1 MTRIIFAMAAIAIG
15 CMVAIAI
22 GAATNVV
29 LVVAGTGL
37 AALLLALSP
46 DSGQMPKARNDA
58 YEPVQTPD
66 PIEDHPAFRAI
77 IAATP
82 DPMLIVRG
90 GRVTA
95 ANDTARAWLG
105 DYIVGSD
112 VRTAIRHP
120 AAAERLANPRVGS
133 NGGTIDLVG
142 LGKMGRRIEMRTIA
156 LPDTSRFVILTDRTA
171 IDTAE
176 TSRADFV
183 ANASHELRTPLAAIL
198 GFIETLS
205 DAETGGDRAT
215 RERFLAVM
223 DKEARRMQRLV
234 DDLLS
239 LSRVEASKF
248 RAPTEPVVL
257 STLVQQVIGEI
268 ANGQDPRADDI
279 AVTAAAGLPPVLGDR
294 AQLSQLL
301 HNIIGN
307 AMKYGRP
314 GTPIGLAIA
323 RDGDEMIRIRVSDR
337 GDGIASEHLP
347 RLTERFYRVDSARS
361 RALGGTGLGL
371 SLAKH
376 IVERHRGR
384 IDISSRVG
392 EGTQVTISLPSADS
406 EKATEEPRH
415 SPS

>member
-1 MTRIIFAMAAIAIG
+1 MTRILFALAAIAVG
-15 CMVAIAI
+15 CIVAIVI
-22 GAATNVV
+22 GAATNIV
-29 LVVAGTGL
+29 LIVAGTGL

-46 DSGQMPKARNDA
+46 DDIDA
-58 YEPVQTPD
+58 SPRFEDTDDSSQSAP

-82 DPMLIVRG
+82 DPILIVRG

-95 ANDTARAWLG
+95 ANDAARGWLG

-120 AAAERLANPRVGS
+120 AAAERLANPRPGS
-133 NGGTIDLVG
+133 DGGTIDLVG
-142 LGKMGRRIEMRTIA
+142 LGRIGRRVEMRTIA
-156 LPDTSRFVILTDRTA
+156 LPDASRFVILTDRSA
-171 IDTAE
+171 IDVAE

-205 DAETGGDRAT
+205 DAETGGDAAM
-215 RERFLAVM
+215 RERFLGVM

-234 DDLLS
+234 EDLLS
-239 LSRVEASKF
+239 LSRIEASKF
-248 RAPTEPVVL
+248 RSPTEPIAVAALIAQVV
-257 STLVQQVIGEI
+257 GEI
-268 ANGQDPRADDI
+268 ADGQDPRAGDI
-279 AVTAAAGLPPVLGDR
+279 VVTAEDGLPPILGDR

-307 AMKYGRP
+307 AMKYGRSD
-314 GTPIGLAIA
+314 TPVEIAIT
-323 RDGDEMIRIRVSDR
+323 RGHDDMVGIRVGDS
-337 GDGIASEHLP
+337 GDGIAPEHLP

-384 IDISSRVG
+384 IDIASRVG
-392 EGTQVTISLPSADS
+392 EGTQVTISLPGADDAGRA
-406 EKATEEPRH
+406 EDL
-415 SPS
+415 

>member
-1 MTRIIFAMAAIAIG
+1 MTRILFALAAIAVG
-15 CMVAIAI
+15 CGVAMAI
-22 GAATNVV
+22 GAATNMV
-29 LVVAGTGL
+29 LIVAGTGI
-37 AALLLALSP
+37 AALLLGLSP
-46 DSGQMPKARNDA
+46 DGA
-58 YEPVQTPD
+58 EPSPRFAETGDSSLHPP

-82 DPMLIVRG
+82 DPMMIIRG

-95 ANDTARAWLG
+95 ANDAARDWLG

-120 AAAERLANPRVGS
+120 AAAERLANPRPGS
-133 NGGTIDLVG
+133 VGGTIDLVG
-142 LGKMGRRIEMRTIA
+142 LGRLGRRVEMRTIA
-156 LPDTSRFVILTDRTA
+156 LPDASRFVILTDRSA
-171 IDTAE
+171 IDVAE

-205 DAETGGDRAT
+205 DEETADDPAT
-215 RERFLAVM
+215 RARFLAII

-239 LSRVEASKF
+239 LSRIEASKF
-248 RAPTEPVVL
+248 RSPTDSIGLSALVDQVVA
-257 STLVQQVIGEI
+257 EI

-279 AVTAAAGLPPVLGDR
+279 VVTAGGDLAPILGDR

-301 HNIIGN
+301 HNIVGN
-307 AMKYGRP
+307 AMKYGRAR
-314 GTPIGLAIA
+314 TPVDIA
-323 RDGDEMIRIRVSDR
+323 LSAGNGDMVTITVSDS
-337 GDGIASEHLP
+337 GDGIAPEHLP

-384 IDISSRVG
+384 IDIASRSG
-392 EGTQVTISLPSADS
+392 QGTQVTISLPSAGG
-406 EKATEEPRH
+406 TEPAR
-415 SPS
+415 PM

>member
-1 MTRIIFAMAAIAIG
+1 MTRILFALAAVGIG
-15 CMVAIAI
+15 CFVAITL
-22 GAATNVV
+22 GAAANIV
-29 LVVAGTGL
+29 LIVAGTGL
-37 AALLLALSP
+37 ATLLLALSP
-46 DSGQMPKARNDA
+46 AETHAPQRLDETSEVTTSPM
-58 YEPVQTPD
+58 

-82 DPMLIVRG
+82 DPILIVRS

-95 ANDTARAWLG
+95 ANDAARDWLG

-120 AAAERLANPRVGS
+120 AAAERLANPRPGS
-133 NGGTIDLVG
+133 QGGTIALVG
-142 LGKMGRRIEMRTIA
+142 LGRLNRRVEMRTIA
-156 LPDTSRFVILTDRTA
+156 LPDASRFVLLTDRTA

-205 DAETGGDRAT
+205 DPETGGDETT
-215 RERFLAVM
+215 RQRFLAVM

-234 DDLLS
+234 DDLMS
-239 LSRVEASKF
+239 LSRIEASKF
-248 RAPTEPVVL
+248 RAPTDPIDLAELTAQVV
-257 STLVQQVIGEI
+257 GEI

-279 AVTAAAGLPPVLGDR
+279 AVDAEPALPLVLGDR

-301 HNIIGN
+301 HNIVGN

-314 GTPIGLAIA
+314 ESPVEIAIA
-323 RDGDEMIRIRVSDR
+323 RDGHHMVRIRVSDH
-337 GDGIASEHLP
+337 GEGIASEHLP

-361 RALGGTGLGL
+361 RAAGGTGLGL

-384 IDISSRVG
+384 IDIASRAG
-392 EGTQVTISLPSADS
+392 HGTQVTIALPCADD
-406 EKATEEPRH
+406 EDRAVP
-415 SPS
+415 PS

>member
-1 MTRIIFAMAAIAIG
+1 MTRILFALAAIAIG
-15 CMVAIAI
+15 SVVAIAI
-22 GAATNVV
+22 GAATNMV
-29 LVVAGTGL
+29 LIVAGTGL
-37 AALLLALSP
+37 AALLLTLSP
-46 DSGQMPKARNDA
+46 DNGEPAPRFAESGESVPTA
-58 YEPVQTPD
+58 P
-66 PIEDHPAFRAI
+66 PIEDHAAFRAI

-82 DPMLIVRG
+82 DPILIVRG

-95 ANDTARAWLG
+95 VNDAARGWLG

-120 AAAERLANPRVGS
+120 AAADRLANPRPGS
-133 NGGTIDLVG
+133 DGGTIDLVG
-142 LGKMGRRIEMRTIA
+142 LGRLGRRVEMRTIA
-156 LPDTSRFVILTDRTA
+156 LPDASRFVILTDRSA
-171 IDTAE
+171 IDIAE

-205 DAETGGDRAT
+205 DDKTGGEQVT
-215 RERFLAVM
+215 RTRFLAVM

-248 RAPTEPVVL
+248 RAPTDRIALAALVEQVV
-257 STLVQQVIGEI
+257 GEI

-279 AVTAAAGLPPVLGDR
+279 VVTASGDLAPVLGDR

-301 HNIIGN
+301 HNIVGN

-314 GTPIGLAIA
+314 QTPVGIALSVGTG
-323 RDGDEMIRIRVSDR
+323 EMVTVTISDS
-337 GDGIASEHLP
+337 GDGIAPEHLP

-371 SLAKH
+371 SIAKH

-384 IDISSRVG
+384 IDIASRTG
-392 EGTQVTISLPSADS
+392 EGTQVTISLPSAD
-406 EKATEEPRH
+406 EEER
-415 SPS
+415 SAIS